1 MTERQKETLVL
12 TAVGLV
18 VALLLATIVWQS
30 TEGSSR
36 GWTVPK
42 QTFATSSTPSAVKVE
57 KSFDLTG
64 VWESDNPDARFVATI
79 TKTTID
85 IDLQTQTG
93 SLAYWS
99 GSFQQPKMSVDK
111 INSTPD
117 PTKRTWSNAPTKE
130 FVYLDGTLAFDYIAP
145 GITSNVILHRR

>member
-1 MTERQKETLVL
+1 MTEKQKENVVL
-12 TAVGLV
+12 AAVGVVVTALV
-18 VALLLATIVWQS
+18 AVIVWAS
-30 TEGSSR
+30 TGPGQ
-36 GWTVPK
+36 GWNIPA
-42 QTFATSSTPSAVKVE
+42 QTFSTSSTPAVKMG

-79 TKTTID
+79 TKTSID
-85 IDLQTQTG
+85 IDLQTSTG

-99 GSFQQPKMSVDK
+99 GSFTQPTMSVDK

-117 PTKRTWSNAPTKE
+117 PTKFTWSNAPTKE

-145 GITSNVILHRR
+145 GITSNVVLRRR